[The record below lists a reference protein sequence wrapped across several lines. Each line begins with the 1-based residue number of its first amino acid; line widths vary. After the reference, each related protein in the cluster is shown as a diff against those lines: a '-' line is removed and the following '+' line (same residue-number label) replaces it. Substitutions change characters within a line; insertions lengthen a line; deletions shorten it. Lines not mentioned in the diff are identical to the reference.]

1 LPGRDPDVGAHT
13 LTAGSGLASPVDPR
27 ASNSGRMGPRPRG
40 ASRRRVTAIAAA
52 AGLAAFFFGTRAES
66 LIIDAV
72 RVERPKV
79 EWISDVVISCGVAVV
94 TYLWLDLRSSRIR
107 LLAYEREQVALAE
120 QLRLAAQIQR
130 GLLPRLPSATPG
142 FRWAARMVPAGEV
155 GGDFYDFLE
164 LRTGAV
170 LAVVGDVSGKGIP
183 AALILSSLKTLFRAI
198 ARDTVDPASIALHI
212 SQALFLEHRGT
223 PYATA
228 IVARIENDPPR
239 LVYVNAGHIPGY
251 LLQDG
256 TTTTLEAAGPPLGL
270 LPEARYAATSAM
282 LQPGDLGLLLT
293 DGISEAL
300 ESGPLTLREALSAAR
315 QALSAERSP
324 DEICDGLLRAAAGG
338 GGPLGIEGW
347 QDDRTVL
354 AFAVGDGRGR

>member
-1 LPGRDPDVGAHT
+1 
-13 LTAGSGLASPVDPR
+13 
-27 ASNSGRMGPRPRG
+27 M
-40 ASRRRVTAIAAA
+40 A
-52 AGLAAFFFGTRAES
+52 AGLAAFFLGTRAET
-66 LIIDAV
+66 LIINALHAD
-72 RVERPKV
+72 RSKV
-79 EWISDVVISCGVAVV
+79 EWISDVVISCGVLVV
-94 TYLWLDLRSSRIR
+94 TYLWLDLRSSRVQ

-120 QLRLAAQIQR
+120 QLDLAAQIQR

-142 FRWAARMVPAGEV
+142 FRWAARMIPAGEV

-198 ARDTVDPASIALHI
+198 ARDTVDPASIAQHI
-212 SQALFLEHRGT
+212 SQALFLEHRGK
-223 PYATA
+223 PYVTA
-228 IVARIENDPPR
+228 IVALVENDPPR
-239 LVYVNAGHIPGY
+239 LVYANAGHIPGY

-256 TTTTLEAAGPPLGL
+256 TMTTLDAAGPPLGL
-270 LPEARYAATSAM
+270 LPETKYATASVA
-282 LQPGDLGLLLT
+282 LHPGDLGLLLT

-300 ESGPLTLREALSAAR
+300 ESGPLTLGEALSAAR
-315 QALSAERSP
+315 QALIARSSP

-338 GGPLGIEGW
+338 GGPLGVEGW

-354 AFAVGDGRGR
+354 AFAVE